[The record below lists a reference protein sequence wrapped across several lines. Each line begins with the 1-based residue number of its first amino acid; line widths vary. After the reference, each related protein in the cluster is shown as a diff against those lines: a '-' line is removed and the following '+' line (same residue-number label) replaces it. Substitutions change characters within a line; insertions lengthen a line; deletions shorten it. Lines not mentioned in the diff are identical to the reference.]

1 MFLHFFFFFFF
12 FSINI
17 KTESPGF
24 QFIGGNGPYTIFE
37 GIHLATYI
45 KHIKPGQHS
54 SIVRHYNYNNV
65 LSSEK

>member
-1 MFLHFFFFFFF
+1 LSKVYYTFLFLFF

-37 GIHLATYI
+37 GIHLAT
-45 KHIKPGQHS
+45 S
-54 SIVRHYNYNNV
+54 SILNQDSIPQ
-65 LSSEK
+65 L